1 MRAPLGAPRRLASQL
16 NAATQ
21 APGPCFLGRGNMP
34 VPVQRAPRG
43 GVIMPPGRF
52 PGPPG
57 SKVTSLARRHRA
69 ADVGFT
75 RYRPNQGGS
84 ISETSREDA
93 LNEPSEWNII
103 LEKE

>member
-1 MRAPLGAPRRLASQL
+1 
-16 NAATQ
+16 
-21 APGPCFLGRGNMP
+21 
-34 VPVQRAPRG
+34 
-43 GVIMPPGRF
+43 MPPGRF

-103 LEKE
+103 LEKEMSSVFGRLMEDSSSPLHLRDAPGQARA